1 MAFDFTF
8 PDVGEGISSG
18 EIVQWLVK
26 EGDTVKEDQPLVK
39 VETDKAVVE
48 LPSPKAGR
56 IERINAKAGA
66 TVKVGQVLVT
76 IAAAGEA
83 PAKAKAGAA
92 AQPPAA
98 EEAAEERP
106 RIVGVVG
113 RFEEAKAGESVF
125 ERAKSKARQAAPPA
139 AAAAAP
145 VVREPEV
152 QQQEKREPAPE
163 KPGPEPVIKK
173 KYDLYGKIERVVFK
187 GVRKSTA
194 KLVAKSHATAVHV
207 THTDM
212 ADVTA
217 LVELHGR
224 EKAAAEKKG
233 THLTYLPYVV
243 KACIEALKKHP
254 SLNASLDEEAEEII
268 LKQYYNIGI
277 AVSTPEGLF
286 VPVIKGADQKD
297 RLAIAKEI
305 ETLSGKV
312 KERSIDLMDLKGG
325 TFSITNIG
333 SAGGLFATP
342 IINYP
347 EAAILG
353 LGKIRKMPV
362 VRSANGKD
370 TIEVRQVLPL
380 SLSFDH
386 RIIDGAE
393 AALFTNDIISLLEK
407 PESIPR

>member
-1 MAFDFTF
+1 MMAFGFAF

-26 EGDTVKEDQPLVK
+26 EGDVVKEDQPLVK

-56 IERINAKAGA
+56 IEKLHVKEGD
-66 TVKVGQVLVT
+66 TVRVGQVLVT
-76 IAAAGEA
+76 IAEAGEA
-83 PAKAKAGAA
+83 SATEKAV
-92 AQPPAA
+92 
-98 EEAAEERP
+98 EERP

-125 ERAKSKARQAAPPA
+125 ERAKSKARLAAP
-139 AAAAAP
+139 AP
-145 VVREPEV
+145 GSRPPERTPEAP
-152 QQQEKREPAPE
+152 QQEKREPAPE
-163 KPGPEPVIKK
+163 KAGKAVKK
-173 KYDLYGKIERVVFK
+173 KYDLYGKIERVAFR
-187 GVRKSTA
+187 GVRRSTA
-194 KLVAKSHATAVHV
+194 RLVSKSYATAAHV
-207 THTDM
+207 THTDE

-217 LVELHGR
+217 LVELRSR

-233 THLTYLPYVV
+233 AHLTYLPYIV

-254 SLNASLDEEAEEII
+254 SLNASLDDEAEEII

-277 AVSTPEGLF
+277 AVSTSEGLF

-305 ETLSGKV
+305 EALSQKV
-312 KERSIDLMDLKGG
+312 KERTIDLMDLKGG

-353 LGKIRKMPV
+353 LGKIRKRPV
-362 VRSANGKD
+362 VRTVGGKD
-370 TIEVRQVLPL
+370 SIEVRQVLPL

-393 AALFTNDIISLLEK
+393 AALFTNDIITLLEK

>member
-1 MAFDFTF
+1 MAYDFVF

-26 EGDTVKEDQPLVK
+26 EGDAVKEDQPLVK

-56 IERINAKAGA
+56 IERIHLKAGA

-83 PAKAKAGAA
+83 PAKAGDRAA
-92 AQPPAA
+92 AKAPAPAA
-98 EEAAEERP
+98 EEPAEERP

-113 RFEEAKAGESVF
+113 RFEEAKAGENVF
-125 ERAKSKARQAAPPA
+125 ERAKSKARQQASSAGKPFVRETEAPQAKAEPIPEKAAQ
-139 AAAAAP
+139 AP
-145 VVREPEV
+145 VV
-152 QQQEKREPAPE
+152 
-163 KPGPEPVIKK
+163 KK
-173 KYDLYGKIERVVFK
+173 KYDLYGKIERVAFK

-224 EKAAAEKKG
+224 EKAAAEKNG
-233 THLTYLPYVV
+233 ARLTYLPYVV
-243 KACIEALKKHP
+243 KACIEALKRHP

-268 LKQYYNIGI
+268 IKQYYNIGI

-305 ETLSGKV
+305 ETLSSKV

-347 EAAILG
+347 DAAILG
-353 LGKIRKMPV
+353 LGRIRKMAV

-370 TIEVRQVLPL
+370 TIGVGQVLPL

-393 AALFTNDIISLLEK
+393 AALFTNDVIALLER

>member
-1 MAFDFTF
+1 MAFDFVF
-8 PDVGEGISSG
+8 PDIGEGISTG

-56 IERINAKAGA
+56 IERIHARAGA
-66 TVKVGQVLVT
+66 TIKVGQVLVT

-83 PAKAKAGAA
+83 RAPAKEPEA
-92 AQPPAA
+92 
-98 EEAAEERP
+98 AAEERP

-125 ERAKSKARQAAPPA
+125 ERAKSKARQQAPVSA
-139 AAAAAP
+139 AAAKPPKREPEAPQQERREPAQEKAAQAP
-145 VVREPEV
+145 VV
-152 QQQEKREPAPE
+152 
-163 KPGPEPVIKK
+163 KK
-173 KYDLYGKIERVVFK
+173 KYDIYGKIERMAFK
-187 GVRKSTA
+187 GVRRSTA
-194 KLVAKSHATAVHV
+194 KLVSKSLSTAAHV
-207 THTDM
+207 THTDV

-217 LVELHGR
+217 LVELRSR
-224 EKAAAEKKG
+224 EKAAAEKSG
-233 THLTYLPYVV
+233 AHLTYLPYIV

-254 SLNASLDEEAEEII
+254 SLNASLDEEEEEII
-268 LKQYYNIGI
+268 LKRYYNIGI
-277 AVSTPEGLF
+277 AVSTSEGLF

-305 ETLSGKV
+305 ETLSQKV
-312 KERSIDLMDLKGG
+312 KERTIDLMDLKGG